1 MRGDWMS
8 GEVDWWVDGKVG
20 IHRDVTLDRR
30 RNRILDAGGNFS
42 WDYYAVSDEED
53 TEAGKVASL
62 IGLAINIRSE
72 VDLKVEENNW
82 KKGGDAGNVW
92 NSGGADGVSSKKFW
106 HFELKGVAVADSYW
120 DEDDWESIWAEG
132 RLDLDKEDRGGD
144 MTNDDCDKH
153 DNDNYDGDCGDNTSC
168 NVSIICFEDL
178 IFLFSIRCRWSL

>member
-92 NSGGADGVSSKKFW
+92 NSGGADGVSSKNFDILSWRVLLWLTVIEMKMIGKV
-106 HFELKGVAVADSYW
+106 FELKEGLTWIRKMEVV
-120 DEDDWESIWAEG
+120 IWLMMIAIS
-132 RLDLDKEDRGGD
+132 
-144 MTNDDCDKH
+144 MIMITMM
-153 DNDNYDGDCGDNTSC
+153 
-168 NVSIICFEDL
+168 VIVVIIHLAMFQ
-178 IFLFSIRCRWSL
+178 